1 MGLKPD
7 ELRRTTLYD
16 FNLMGRAFNEN
27 RRHEFNVMRINAFL
41 ISVYSGLEG
50 KARKKLT
57 PSKMFP
63 MDEDIKKERMTREE
77 LMTLFERSNRRRGVE
92 C

>member
-1 MGLKPD
+1 MGLKPE
-7 ELRRTTLYD
+7 ELRSTTLYD

-27 RRHEFNVMRINAFL
+27 RKHDFNIMRINAFL

-57 PSKMFP
+57 PNKMFP
-63 MDEDIKKERMTREE
+63 MDEIKSERMTKEQ
-77 LMTLFERSNRRRGVE
+77 LIALFERSNRRRGIE

>member
-57 PSKMFP
+57 PEKMFP
-63 MDEDIKKERMTREE
+63 LEQNKKAEKKDYTKAFALLEAIKKTR
-77 LMTLFERSNRRRGVE
+77 GAE

>member
-16 FNLMGRAFNEN
+16 FNLMGRAFTEN
-27 RRHEFNVMRINAFL
+27 RKHDFNIMRLNAFL
-41 ISVYSGLEG
+41 VSVYSGLEG

-57 PSKMFP
+57 PNKMFP
-63 MDEDIKKERMTREE
+63 MGEDIKKERMTKEQ
-77 LMTLFERSNRRRGVE
+77 LIALFERSNRRRGVE